1 MTDARSDQLDTAVR
15 AGDRAPMF
23 PSRRSGNAPGMDIN
37 DLAVQTQLAGAG
49 GSALWLI
56 LAGVLIVIVILLG
69 FVLGQ
74 RRKDREPP
82 PSGLHRRGDR
92 H

>member
-1 MTDARSDQLDTAVR
+1 
-15 AGDRAPMF
+15 
-23 PSRRSGNAPGMDIN
+23 MDIK
-37 DLAVQTQLAGAG
+37 DFALQTQLAGAG

-56 LAGVLIVIVILLG
+56 LAGVLIVVVILSA

-82 PSGLHRRGDR
+82 PTGLHRRGGR
-92 H
+92 R